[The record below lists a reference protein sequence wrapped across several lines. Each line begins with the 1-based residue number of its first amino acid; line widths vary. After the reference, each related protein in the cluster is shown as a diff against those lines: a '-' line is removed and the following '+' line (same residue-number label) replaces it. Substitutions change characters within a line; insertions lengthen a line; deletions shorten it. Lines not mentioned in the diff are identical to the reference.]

1 MDTVHDMGGMHGFGP
16 VDVTDVAAF
25 HAEWEKRVL
34 GVRLAMTLAGRGGGE
49 LRPHIES
56 IPGALYLSS
65 RYYERW
71 ARGLASIVVGVG
83 LLEESEIETRAEA
96 LQSGAVAAPA
106 PSPPSAEAHE
116 RIAARLNGA
125 RNPSVV
131 VPGRFKVGDRAR
143 VRRMAPAG
151 HTRCPRYVRGVTGT
165 VERVTGG
172 FARPDTGEHPL
183 EQTYTVQFDLRDIW
197 GDNAEPGVLSLD
209 MWEGYLE

>member
-34 GVRLAMTLAGRGGGE
+34 GIRLAMKLAGHGGGE

-56 IPGALYLSS
+56 IPGAIYLSS

-71 ARGLASIVVGVG
+71 ARGVASIVVGSG
-83 LLEESEIETRAEA
+83 LLAESEIRTRAEA
-96 LQSGAVAAPA
+96 HQFGDVEVPA
-106 PSPPSAEAHE
+106 PSQPSAEARK
-116 RIAARLNGA
+116 RIAARLHGA
-125 RNPSVV
+125 RNGGTV
-131 VPGRFKVGDRAR
+131 VPGRFTVGDRAR

-172 FARPDTGEHPL
+172 FARPDTGEHPI
-183 EQTYTVQFDLRDIW
+183 EQTYTLQFELRDIW
-197 GDNAEPGVLSLD
+197 GDKAEPGVLCLD